1 MRVGRPLS
9 KPRDA
14 TVVRVMED
22 PVAAAAAA
30 GAAIDAAHAV
40 FDGQKAGQAVEAA
53 AEAYTQVTA
62 GAEVAGAAV
71 SEASAVLADAL
82 GGGGGAEAAAAAGEA
97 ASAAMGA
104 VEAAAAAAAAAEAA
118 AALDVAST
126 AAVASAAVGGTADA
140 AATAAGLVAGKAV
153 AATGAAIVVK
163 QIATASLA
171 KDMWATYSGLLSVYP
186 LATKSI
192 TGSFLYS
199 LSDGIAQKAT
209 ILKESSSTD
218 EGDDENGAAMNDS
231 KNDTTTINDSNPSSV
246 DESDKIDRGRVA
258 RFAAWGPIDASMTT
272 VWYLV
277 LDGWTERFFPTETL
291 TETID
296 ETIQLTTNWP
306 KVAFEVFVDQTVY
319 CPLWFLVFFS
329 FTGAWE
335 RRPVAETFKRI
346 KTEMVPAVTTSWWI
360 WVPLMTISFGYVP
373 SELRVP
379 YYLVASFG
387 YAMLLSA
394 MWGDAGPE
402 QALDEDAK

>member
-1 MRVGRPLS
+1 M
-9 KPRDA
+9 
-14 TVVRVMED
+14 VRVMED

-118 AALDVAST
+118 AALEVAST
-126 AAVASAAVGGTADA
+126 
-140 AATAAGLVAGKAV
+140 AGLVAGKAV

>member
-1 MRVGRPLS
+1 
-9 KPRDA
+9 
-14 TVVRVMED
+14 MED

-118 AALDVAST
+118 AALEVAST
-126 AAVASAAVGGTADA
+126 
-140 AATAAGLVAGKAV
+140 AGLVAGKAV